1 MNNKIIKITYFL
13 IIMTLSN
20 LTQANIEISQYE
32 TKNGIK
38 VLYTKAQNIP
48 MIDIKITFDAGS
60 NKDGDIKGLS
70 MLTHSLLDE
79 GTSKMNSESIASTF
93 ESTGAIFNTS
103 VNKDKSL
110 VQKSVNTNTKLKSN
124 KKPVKTKSNVKKR
137 QNGDN
142 LNIIKA
148 PDFNLADLDGN
159 VINFSAYEGQVIM
172 LTFWGTW
179 CGPCRQE
186 IPDFIELYDKY
197 NDKGLEIVGIAIQS
211 GSAEN
216 IKRFSEY
223 YKINYPILTDINGN
237 ESYKAFSDYGLI
249 SGVGTRAVPTTF
261 LIDRDGNIVKT
272 YRGARPGHV
281 FLKDIEL
288 YL

>member
-1 MNNKIIKITYFL
+1 MLYKKLLLLSFLFWFLVSCGNNKNLNKEKSVIQKNVNTITNLKDVKKPIKVK
-13 IIMTLSN
+13 S
-20 LTQANIEISQYE
+20 S
-32 TKNGIK
+32 TKNHQG
-38 VLYTKAQNIP
+38 
-48 MIDIKITFDAGS
+48 
-60 NKDGDIKGLS
+60 
-70 MLTHSLLDE
+70 
-79 GTSKMNSESIASTF
+79 
-93 ESTGAIFNTS
+93 
-103 VNKDKSL
+103 KDK
-110 VQKSVNTNTKLKSN
+110 LK
-124 KKPVKTKSNVKKR
+124 T
-137 QNGDN
+137 
-142 LNIIKA
+142 IKA

-186 IPDFIELYDKY
+186 IPDFIKLYDQY
-197 NDKGLEIVGIAIQS
+197 NEKGLEIVGIAIQS
-211 GSAEN
+211 GSADN

-261 LIDRDGNIVKT
+261 LINRDGNIVKT
-272 YRGARPGHV
+272 YKGARPGHV